1 MVPGIGSELYLGLF
15 PAVFGRWLS
24 PRDELEVTSDW

>member
-1 MVPGIGSELYLGLF
+1 MVPGIRSELYLGLF
-15 PAVFGRWLS
+15 PAAFGRWLS